1 MENSLIP
8 LQSEVNRLSP
18 LHQEIIK
25 AQEKTKL
32 KVYLPEQRH
41 ILAGKIYMI
50 AKTKLGLNAYDKEQE
65 SLTIA
70 ALSDDLANL
79 GTFTEDEVLIAL
91 KMGLN
96 GEFLAKD
103 QTQVFFNSSQFMI
116 WMKSYLRHRQDAIGE
131 ANRHLKKSTQVE
143 YQKPSDEELKL
154 QAIKSA
160 NDYADSIAKAMAEK
174 KEYKFP
180 YGGLYI
186 LCKYLVKFELFKPV
200 KEKMIAMKEQNAYK
214 YPKFTE
220 EDWERMVYA
229 DLYIE
234 FVTNMAEM
242 GVRFNKNGELV

>member
-1 MENSLIP
+1 MENSLTL
-8 LQSEVNRLSP
+8 LQSEENKLSP
-18 LHQEIIK
+18 LHIEILK
-25 AQEKTKL
+25 AQEKSKL
-32 KVYLPEQRH
+32 KVYLPEQRLS
-41 ILAGKIYMI
+41 LAGKIYLI
-50 AKTKLGLNAYDKEQE
+50 AKTKLGLNAYDKAQE
-65 SLTIA
+65 SLTIS

-96 GEFLAKD
+96 GEFLGKD
-103 QTQVFFNSSQFMI
+103 QTQVFFSSSQFMV

-131 ANRHLKKSTQVE
+131 ANRHIKKTSE
-143 YQKPSDEELKL
+143 YKMPTDEELKA

-180 YGGLYI
+180 YGGLFI
-186 LCKYLVKFELFKPV
+186 LCKYLVKFELFKPA
-200 KEKMIAMKEQNAYK
+200 KDKMIAMKEQNMYK

-220 EDWERMVYA
+220 QDWERMVYA

-242 GVRFNKNGELV
+242 GVRFNENGELV